1 MQKRRLF
8 TPGPTP
14 VSPAASQAA
23 AQQIIHHRTPE
34 FARLMLAT
42 RRNLQEI
49 FKTSHDIVILSAS
62 GTAAME
68 AAVVN
73 MVPTHSKAAVV
84 VAGKFGERWVELC
97 QAHRRDC
104 VTLQKEYGEA
114 ANSDEICQLLGS
126 APEIHTL
133 FLQGCETSTA
143 TMHDLESI
151 GKAVRRKYPSVVIV
165 VDGITAVG
173 SQPLLTDEWGLDIVI
188 GGSQKSFALSPGL
201 AFLSLS
207 PLALERLTEKPR
219 SYYLDLNREIENQRQ
234 GKTAF
239 TPAVSLIQSLHT
251 STQKIVEQ
259 GVDSVIEDARIM
271 AAATRAGLESI
282 GCKLLS
288 SSPANAVTAA
298 FAPDGIDTTA
308 LIKRLNDRFDLKVA
322 GGQGHLKGRIFRV
335 AHLGYFDLL
344 DVFSLLGAI
353 ELALADLRDQ
363 PATGK
368 AISAALKVAQE
379 KSYRTH

>member
-1 MQKRRLF
+1 MRKRRLF

-23 AQQIIHHRTPE
+23 AQQMIHHRTPE

-49 FKTSHDIVILSAS
+49 FKTSNDIVILSAS

-73 MVPTHSKAAVV
+73 MVPNHSKAAVV
-84 VAGKFGERWVELC
+84 VIGKFGERWVDLC
-97 QAHRRDC
+97 QVHRRDY
-104 VTLQKEYGEA
+104 VTLKKEYGKA
-114 ANSDEICQLLGS
+114 ASSDEICQLLGS
-126 APEIHTL
+126 APEIDTL

-151 GKAVRRKYPSVVIV
+151 GKAVRSKYPSVVIV

-173 SQPLLTDEWGLDIVI
+173 SQTVLTDEWGLDMVI

-201 AFLSLS
+201 AFISLS
-207 PLALERLTEKPR
+207 PLALERLPDKPR
-219 SYYLDLNREIENQRQ
+219 SYYLDLTREIENQRQ

-239 TPAVSLIQSLHT
+239 TPAVSLIQSLHA
-251 STQKIVEQ
+251 STQEIVGQ
-259 GVDSVIEDARIM
+259 GLDSVIEEARIM
-271 AAATRAGLESI
+271 AAATRAGLESL

-288 SSPANAVTAA
+288 NSPANAATAA
-298 FAPDGIDTTA
+298 FAPDGVDTRA
-308 LIKRLNDRFDLKVA
+308 LIKRLDDRFNLKVA
-322 GGQGHLKGRIFRV
+322 GGQGHLEGRIFRV

-353 ELALADLRDQ
+353 ELVLADLGGQ
-363 PATGK
+363 PVTGK
-368 AISAALKVAQE
+368 ALSAALKVAQKE
-379 KSYRTH
+379 SYRK